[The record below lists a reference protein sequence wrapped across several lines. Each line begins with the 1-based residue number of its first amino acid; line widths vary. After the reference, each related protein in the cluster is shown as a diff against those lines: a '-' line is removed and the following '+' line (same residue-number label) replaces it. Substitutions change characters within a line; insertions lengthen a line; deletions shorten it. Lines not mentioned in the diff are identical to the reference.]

1 MPPLDRSAFDGK
13 DIEPIFVG
21 LTMKDC
27 TAAEQVLDATA
38 IEYAVEVE
46 SIDTGPFL
54 SRRNGAVFYVVV
66 GQAECCRRHLYAAG
80 LSLGVIDRS
89 STGDIQ

>member
-27 TAAEQVLDATA
+27 TAAERVLDATA

-46 SIDTGPFL
+46 SIDAGPFR
-54 SRRNGAVFYVVV
+54 SRRSGAVFYVVA
-66 GQAECCRRHLYAAG
+66 GQAEFCRQQLHSAG
-80 LSLGVIDRS
+80 LSLGVIEHGS
-89 STGDIQ
+89 SEL